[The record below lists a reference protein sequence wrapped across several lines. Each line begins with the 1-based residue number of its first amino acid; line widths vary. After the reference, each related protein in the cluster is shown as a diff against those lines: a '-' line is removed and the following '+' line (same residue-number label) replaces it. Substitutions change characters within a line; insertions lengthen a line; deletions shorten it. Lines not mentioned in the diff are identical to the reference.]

1 MQVETR
7 PWFTLLTAIL
17 LVGVRYSTAA
27 CYDPADFDMACPC
40 LGSACDARWID
51 NIQLLR
57 RFEDEDG
64 VQNVALLLCCS
75 ANGMMCDSTDATAEE
90 CPYPPPPSPAA
101 RPPPPPDG
109 CNRAANWHEVS
120 FVGRSWQSI
129 ASSSDGTKLAA
140 VVDGG
145 NIWTSADA
153 GANWTAVKSE
163 PLWSNFSFLNS
174 SSCIES
180 DWNFIDV
187 SVGVS
192 KRWRSIASSSDGT
205 KLAAVVDGG
214 NIWTSADAGANW
226 TAVKS
231 EPLLSNISFS
241 SNCSEFNWTIADV
254 SVGASKAWR
263 NIASSSD
270 GTKLAAV
277 VDGGNIWISADSG
290 VSWTAVASQQSWSA
304 IASSSDGKKLAA
316 VVNGGNIWTSADSGV
331 SWTAVASQQLWS
343 AIASSSDGKK
353 LAAVVSGGAIWTSA
367 NSGAIW
373 NEVRSIGNHS
383 WQDIAS
389 SSDGVKLTAVVDYG
403 NVWTSANSGRNW
415 TEDTSLGWNDPWG
428 CVKSW
433 RSVASSGDS
442 AKVAAVVDGGTIWTY
457 AWPEV
462 ASEDNGFDTRR
473 LIAPILGGVGAYF
486 VAKLLLKKCFAPPD
500 ERKTEKKRSGCAD
513 VAADDDDA
521 DWEASD
527 ARESDEGETV

>member
-1 MQVETR
+1 MAEVVDISQTRGQNTQFLARATRLRSRALWFRIDHSARRRTLRADTFLRPRNHARTRQLLSRSVTRHVMQVETR

-145 NIWTSADA
+145 NIWTSVDA

-163 PLWSNFSFLNS
+163 PLWSNVSFLNS

-192 KRWRSIASSSDGT
+192 KRWRS
-205 KLAAVVDGG
+205 
-214 NIWTSADAGANW
+214 
-226 TAVKS
+226 
-231 EPLLSNISFS
+231 
-241 SNCSEFNWTIADV
+241 
-254 SVGASKAWR
+254 
-263 NIASSSD
+263 IASSSD

-353 LAAVVSGGAIWTSA
+353 LAAVVSGGAIWTS

-486 VAKLLLKKCFAPPD
+486 VARLLLKKCFAPPD

-513 VAADDDDA
+513 VAAADDDA